1 LRASFAGFA
10 RPTLAFVRRLRVL
23 WWVLVGVGFAGAV
36 ALTIAVYLFDS
47 TPSHL
52 LFAALP
58 AYGVA
63 LGLTRSWLKGR
74 SGADDGRLSR

>member
-1 LRASFAGFA
+1 MRASFAGCA
-10 RPTLAFVRRLRVL
+10 RPTLAFVRRSGVL

-47 TPSHL
+47 MPSHL

-74 SGADDGRLSR
+74 SGAGDGRLSR